1 MKVKHLILRLQECDP
16 EAMVV
21 VDGYEG
27 GVAELRNVQDSV
39 EIALHMNA
47 ASYYGEHEIDPPKE
61 CIDEHTKW
69 ATAVYLPR
77 R

>member
-27 GVAELRNVQDSV
+27 GVSELANVQDSV
-39 EIALHMNA
+39 LVDLNVNHE
-47 ASYYGEHEIDPPKE
+47 SYYGEHEITTGGDTP
-61 CIDEHTKW
+61 
-69 ATAVYLPR
+69 AVYLPR
-77 R
+77 H

>member
-27 GVAELRNVQDSV
+27 GLSELKNIEDSIELALNVNHEKYYGKHES
-39 EIALHMNA
+39 ANSW
-47 ASYYGEHEIDPPKE
+47 ASYPDN
-61 CIDEHTKW
+61 EHTN
-69 ATAVYLPR
+69 AVYLPR
-77 R
+77 S

>member
-27 GVAELRNVQDSV
+27 GVTDLDNIQDSITV
-39 EIALHMNA
+39 AINVNGE
-47 ASYYGEHEIDPPKE
+47 SYYGEHEVVYDYNEAQLGEFK
-61 CIDEHTKW
+61 KLK
-69 ATAVYLPR
+69 AVYLPR
-77 R
+77 